1 MGLFNGLFGKKD
13 DHSKKEKKE
22 LPWISLTSLD
32 QLNKIE
38 AKSHT
43 KLQVIFKH
51 STTCGISRMVINMF
65 KKAYDFSEDEVDL
78 FYLDLH
84 AYREV
89 SNEAGYKFQVPH
101 QSPQLLVI
109 KNGVV
114 VAHSSHGAI
123 SEIDL
128 RQFV

>member
-13 DHSKKEKKE
+13 DEQIKEEKTI
-22 LPWISLTSLD
+22 PWLSLTSLD
-32 QLNKIE
+32 QLNEIE
-38 AKSHT
+38 TKSQT

-65 KKAYDFSEDEVDL
+65 KKAYDFSVDEVDL
-78 FYLDLH
+78 YYLDLH

-89 SNEAGYKFQVPH
+89 SNEAGYKFQVLH

-123 SEIDL
+123 AEVDL